1 MKQSPTW
8 FDIYLIV
15 NVKSLWEI
23 VSNFVAFLENLN
35 CKGRIGWSMNHW
47 STCHMVSRISYSKF
61 RIFTKFRTN
70 LSEHFSFDEKQQQ
83 TNREEADL
91 LHMNIMNQNL
101 LFSDI
106 IKRQNIAL
114 LEAMLWLY
122 LISLNDEL
130 WTVWFIIFMWRSA
143 ESKFLIARLAR
154 SDPRNSFV

>member
-1 MKQSPTW
+1 M
-8 FDIYLIV
+8 
-15 NVKSLWEI
+15 
-23 VSNFVAFLENLN
+23 
-35 CKGRIGWSMNHW
+35 
-47 STCHMVSRISYSKF
+47 
-61 RIFTKFRTN
+61 
-70 LSEHFSFDEKQQQ
+70 SEHFSFDEKQQQ

-130 WTVWFIIFMWRSA
+130 WTVYGSLYLCEGPLRV
-143 ESKFLIARLAR
+143 
-154 SDPRNSFV
+154 SF